1 MAMASEQ
8 PEPSVTPAA
17 HPPAKADA
25 PASARVVWTSQ
36 ELLGDRKE
44 VTIQHGELQY
54 RLRQT
59 KQGKLILY
67 R

>member
-1 MAMASEQ
+1 MASEP
-8 PEPSVTPAA
+8 PESSLKPAA
-17 HPPAKADA
+17 DRRVNTDPPA
-25 PASARVVWTSQ
+25 PAQIVWTSQ
-36 ELLGDRKE
+36 ELLGDHKE
-44 VTIQHGELQY
+44 VVIQHGELMY

>member
-1 MAMASEQ
+1 MTSEQ
-8 PEPSVTPAA
+8 PASSLIPAA
-17 HPPAKADA
+17 DPSPKADLPA
-25 PASARVVWTSQ
+25 PEQVVWTSR

-44 VTIQHGELQY
+44 VVIQHGELMY

>member
-1 MAMASEQ
+1 MISEQ
-8 PEPSVTPAA
+8 PASSLTPAA
-17 HPPAKADA
+17 DPPPKVDPPAAEQ
-25 PASARVVWTSQ
+25 VVWTSQ

-44 VTIQHGELQY
+44 VVIQHGELMY